1 MNANYFKEQIIDELH
16 GAKCYIEKAIELK
29 PMAPSWSNK
38 LVEMSASEL
47 THAEYL
53 HGMFEEYYK
62 KMGSAYKKIPKYVQ
76 DAYDAVSEVYESSAN
91 YIKELHTIYNQ

>member
-1 MNANYFKEQIIDELH
+1 MNANYFKEQITDELE

-29 PMAPSWSNK
+29 PMAPTWSNK

-53 HGMFEEYYK
+53 HEMFEEYYK
-62 KMGSAYKKIPKYVQ
+62 RMANAYKKIPKYVQ
-76 DAYDAVSEVYESSAN
+76 DAYDTISDIYNPSVS